1 MREITVFKSEAVMK
15 ITPKILSV
23 LVALFLCVF
32 KGFAQPQLLVTDGE
46 KQVPLKLGA
55 LQVSVNIT
63 GSLATTT
70 MEMSFFN
77 AQNRVLEGELNFPLG
92 EGQTVSRLAM
102 EVGGRLREGVVV
114 EKERGRVAFED
125 VVRTKIDPALLEM
138 TAGNNFKMRVYPIP
152 ARGTKTVLIAYEQ
165 DLRYDADGAAYR
177 LPLAFKEKIDSFS
190 LRLEAFQQE
199 FLPLVRGDFKSDV
212 TFKSFKKNFLAEF
225 TEENFIADEALEIVV
240 PVNASRPKILIEEV
254 GGERYFYV
262 NFKPGEPENT
272 PFKKLPR
279 SITLVWD
286 ASASGAFKN
295 VEREFKLLENYF
307 ARVANCRVD
316 VVLLRNDVEAARRF
330 DVSEGNWATLREFL
344 KSVKYDGATQL
355 GALDFA
361 AFKTDEI
368 VLSSDGIANFGKREI
383 ALSQTPVM
391 VVNSSQSANFPYLQ
405 FIAQASGGRFV
416 NLTALSDEQAAEAMA
431 GTAFQFISA
440 SFKNA
445 EIAETYPRVATP
457 VAGNFSFAGKL
468 LKGDA
473 EVTLNF
479 GFGAEVMESRT
490 ILLKAD
496 DFGVETGGLIR
507 RIWAQKKLAH
517 LMIQE
522 EKNKPQITQLG
533 KDFSIV
539 TRNTSLIVLERIED
553 YVRHGIVPPE
563 EDLRVEYFARVKNL
577 WQDFKNK
584 DSAHLEYV
592 VGLFKKRG
600 EWWDDYKLVKSKE
613 LSAQMRRDS
622 LNQIQRQ
629 LQLDSLKRSYQLEKE
644 RLSNIKPHELFTQLP
659 QSQYSILVGT
669 VGDMNGQPIPGASI
683 RIEGTTRGAYS
694 KANGTFTVA
703 NIKAGRYNVR
713 ITGVGYK
720 DFTKYV
726 VLDSGKHAA
735 LNVQLQ
741 NDTTSSKE
749 VMVMAERRVDKT
761 RVGTSLINVPRENVQ
776 SVVPISPGVISEESS
791 DALMPAPA
799 RASGNF
805 EVRGSRVSGT
815 IIQVDGLDVGDQ
827 FKGDNS
833 TSEGKIRLQ
842 AWNPQA
848 PYLDSLKTVSNAEL
862 YNAYLLLKEQYG
874 GSVGFYLDVAD
885 YFAVKAEKALALRIL
900 SNIAE
905 MELQNHELLRVL
917 ARRLEQLGHHALAVA
932 VFEEV
937 LKIRGEEPQSYR
949 DLALALAAAGESQR
963 AVDTLYAMALRPW
976 NSRFPEIE
984 LIALGEMNAIIAK
997 AKSPLDLSRIDKRLL
1012 KNMPVD
1018 VRVVLN
1024 WDTDNC
1030 DMDLWVTD
1038 PAGEK
1043 CFYSHPNTKSGG
1055 HLSRDLTGGY
1065 GPEEFLLKTATDGK
1079 YKVQVN
1085 YYGTRSQKVSGPTTI
1100 QMQLFTR
1107 FGTAAE
1113 QKQEVTVRLSEES
1126 RVVDIGELEFLRNTE
1141 SVLREN
1147 KR

>member
-1 MREITVFKSEAVMK
+1 VRFLIYGENGNLCNHLRLVRVFGEITVFKSEAVMNV
-15 ITPKILSV
+15 TPKILSV
-23 LVALFLCVF
+23 VVALFLCVF
-32 KGFAQPQLLVTDGE
+32 KSFAQPQLLVTDGG
-46 KQVPLKLGA
+46 KQVPLKLAA
-55 LQVSVNIT
+55 LRVSVNIT

-114 EKERGRVAFED
+114 EKEKGRVAFED

-152 ARGTKTVLIAYEQ
+152 ARGTKTVLIACEQ

-190 LRLEAFQQE
+190 LKIEAFQQE
-199 FLPLVRGDFKSDV
+199 FGPVVRGDFKNDIS
-212 TFKSFKKNFLAEF
+212 FKSFKKNFLAEF
-225 TEENFIADEALEIVV
+225 SEENFIADEALEIVV
-240 PVNASRPKILIEEV
+240 PVNASQSKILIEEV

-262 NFKPGEPENT
+262 NFKPDMPENT

-286 ASASGAFKN
+286 ASASAAFKN
-295 VEREFKLLENYF
+295 VEREFQLLESYF
-307 ARVANCRVD
+307 RRVANCRVD

-330 DVSEGNWATLREFL
+330 DVSGGEWATLKEFL
-344 KSVKYDGATQL
+344 KGVKYDGATQL
-355 GALDFA
+355 GALDFTD
-361 AFKTDEI
+361 FQTDEI
-368 VLSSDGIANFGKREI
+368 ILSSDGIANFGKREI

-405 FIAQASGGRFV
+405 YVAQASGGRFI

-468 LKGDA
+468 LGDGA

-479 GFGAEVMESRT
+479 GFGSTVTESRT
-490 ILLKAD
+490 VLLKTE

-522 EKNKPQITQLG
+522 EKNKPEITQLG

-563 EDLRVEYFARVKNL
+563 EDLRAEYFARVKNL
-577 WQDFKNK
+577 WQDSRDK
-584 DSAHLEYV
+584 DSLQLEKV
-592 VGLFKKRG
+592 VYLFKKRI
-600 EWWDDYKLVKSKE
+600 EWWEDFQSENNDGYKYRGEYNVGGDE
-613 LSAQMRRDS
+613 LSDP
-622 LNQIQRQ
+622 LN
-629 LQLDSLKRSYQLEKE
+629 
-644 RLSNIKPHELFTQLP
+644 P
-659 QSQYSILVGT
+659 QQAPGFFDRIFSDED
-669 VGDMNGQPIPGASI
+669 GDA
-683 RIEGTTRGAYS
+683 
-694 KANGTFTVA
+694 V
-703 NIKAGRYNVR
+703 
-713 ITGVGYK
+713 
-720 DFTKYV
+720 
-726 VLDSGKHAA
+726 
-735 LNVQLQ
+735 
-741 NDTTSSKE
+741 
-749 VMVMAERRVDKT
+749 
-761 RVGTSLINVPRENVQ
+761 
-776 SVVPISPGVISEESS
+776 
-791 DALMPAPA
+791 PA
-799 RASGNF
+799 RAMSRGNMSAAPVAA
-805 EVRGSRVSGT
+805 E
-815 IIQVDGLDVGDQ
+815 GLDVDDQ
-827 FKGDNS
+827 FKSENS
-833 TSEGKIRLQ
+833 TQTSAIKLA
-842 AWNPQA
+842 AWNPDA
-848 PYLDSLKTVSNAEL
+848 PYLEDLKDASQSELYEEYLSLKSEHV
-862 YNAYLLLKEQYG
+862 

-885 YFAVKAEKALALRIL
+885 YFSGKGEKALALRIL

-905 MELQNHELLRVL
+905 MELENHELLRVL
-917 ARRLEQLGHHALAVA
+917 ARRLEQLGHYALAVA

-949 DLALALAAAGESQR
+949 DLALALSAAGESQR
-963 AVDTLYAMALRPW
+963 AVDTLYAMALKTW
-976 NSRFPEIE
+976 DSRFPEIE

-997 AKSPLDLSRIDKRLL
+997 SKTPLDLSKIDKRLL
-1012 KNMPVD
+1012 KSMPVD

-1065 GPEEFLLKTATDGK
+1065 GPEEFLLKTAVDGK

-1107 FGTAAE
+1107 YGTAAE

-1126 RVVDIGELEFLRNTE
+1126 RIVDIGELEFLER
-1141 SVLREN
+1141 
-1147 KR
+1147 KK

>member
-1 MREITVFKSEAVMK
+1 
-15 ITPKILSV
+15 
-23 LVALFLCVF
+23 
-32 KGFAQPQLLVTDGE
+32 
-46 KQVPLKLGA
+46 
-55 LQVSVNIT
+55 T

-92 EGQTVSRLAM
+92 DGQTVSRLAM

-114 EKERGRVAFED
+114 EKEKGRVAFED

-152 ARGTKTVLIAYEQ
+152 ARGVKTVLIAYEQ

-190 LRLEAFQQE
+190 LKIEAFQQE
-199 FLPLVRGDFKSDV
+199 FAPIVRGDFKNEVD
-212 TFKSFKKNFLAEF
+212 FKSFKKNFLAEF

-295 VEREFKLLENYF
+295 VERELRLLENYF
-307 ARVANCRVD
+307 SRVANCRVD
-316 VVLLRNDVEAARRF
+316 VVLLRNDVEAAQRF
-330 DVSEGNWATLREFL
+330 DVSDANWATLKEFL
-344 KSVKYDGATQL
+344 KGVKYDGATQL
-355 GALDFA
+355 GALDFTDYQ
-361 AFKTDEI
+361 TDEI
-368 VLSSDGIANFGKREI
+368 ILSSDGIANFGKREI
-383 ALSQTPVM
+383 KLSQTPVM

-405 FIAQASGGRFV
+405 YVAQASGGQFV
-416 NLTALSDEQAAEAMA
+416 NLTALSDEQAATIMLRRP
-431 GTAFQFISA
+431 FQFISA
-440 SFKNA
+440 DFKNV
-445 EIAETYPRVATP
+445 EIGETYPRVATP

-490 ILLKAD
+490 ILLKTD

-522 EKNKPQITQLG
+522 EKNKPEITQLG

-553 YVRHGIVPPE
+553 YVRHRIVPPE
-563 EDLRVEYFARVKNL
+563 EDLRAEYFARVNS
-577 WQDFKNK
+577 QRQSFKNK

-592 VGLFKKRG
+592 VKIFKKRG
-600 EWWDDYKLVKSKE
+600 EWWQKTPEDFKRIFDNAE
-613 LSAQMRRDS
+613 AQRIKTNEINEIIRKRADS
-622 LNQIQRQ
+622 LR
-629 LQLDSLKRSYQLEKE
+629 REGE
-644 RLSNIKPHELFTQLP
+644 RLG
-659 QSQYSILVGT
+659 YGILTGT
-669 VGDMNGQPIPGASI
+669 VRDKDGKSVNGATVKVE
-683 RIEGTTRGAYS
+683 RTTRGAYV
-694 KANGTFTVA
+694 KPKGHYTIA
-703 NIKAGRYNVR
+703 NIIDGIYNIRVTAVGYYEIIKQQR
-713 ITGVGYK
+713 ITANK
-720 DFTKYV
+720 TDTLHF
-726 VLDSGKHAA
+726 VLIE
-735 LNVQLQ
+735 
-741 NDTTSSKE
+741 DTTTDYSEVVVMSS
-749 VMVMAERRVDKT
+749 RREANNKPARELT
-761 RVGTSLINVPRENVQ
+761 NVPRENVQ
-776 SVVPISPGVISEESS
+776 SVVPISPGVLSQESASEISNDDMS
-791 DALMPAPA
+791 DPLQPMSAPA
-799 RASGNF
+799 GNGNF
-805 EVRGSRVSGT
+805 TARGSRVNETT
-815 IIQVDGLDVGDQ
+815 IRVDGLDVNDQ
-827 FKGDNS
+827 FSQK
-833 TSEGKIRLQ
+833 GKIKLV

-885 YFAVKAEKALALRIL
+885 YFAGKAEKALALRIL

-905 MELQNHELLRVL
+905 MELENHELLRVL

-949 DLALALAAAGESQR
+949 DLALACAANGESQR
-963 AVDTLYAMALRPW
+963 AVDTLYAMALKTW

-997 AKSPLDLSRIDKRLL
+997 ANSPLDLSKIDTRLL
-1012 KNMPVD
+1012 KSMPVD

-1043 CFYSHPNTKSGG
+1043 CFYSAPNTK
-1055 HLSRDLTGGY
+1055 
-1065 GPEEFLLKTATDGK
+1065 
-1079 YKVQVN
+1079 
-1085 YYGTRSQKVSGPTTI
+1085 
-1100 QMQLFTR
+1100 
-1107 FGTAAE
+1107 
-1113 QKQEVTVRLSEES
+1113 
-1126 RVVDIGELEFLRNTE
+1126 
-1141 SVLREN
+1141 
-1147 KR
+1147 